1 MGPAPSAPYFW
12 VVLWLSSL
20 CLGACFYHNFQE
32 AQGLGHHTYSRFSEV
47 QRECNSILS
56 SLSVVKLDHDIP
68 SEMNLYGEWAQ
79 DSNDAPLMP
88 LYMGPHDNS
97 SGSPRPQ
104 FRASFSAVVDV
115 DGKGRS
121 QTAMNMSGTLTLSI
135 LKDKTWRWRNKG
147 TKDGFLMFEGYSRLQ
162 IAFEGVYSE
171 SEADGERVM
180 CLLGSAELP
189 SRGYD
194 PADPWKLRNGSDRR
208 VDPIPL
214 LKDEK
219 IVLVVR
225 RPKSFSLTRRE
236 IKGEMRSLHD
246 KSTPG
251 YFGKMQIAFQPERY
265 PMTTY
270 KFASEDITAKDCSPY
285 ARPNKWLGDHIN
297 IYKGPN
303 FCKILH
309 QLAYYQVFTMLPNGR
324 CDSTND
330 YCRKMWP
337 FRSGNFN
344 ATHGSFD
351 SVKLIMTELRCR
363 AKAGPNGSN
372 ISARV
377 ATLLKEVLPL
387 ESHYEASEST
397 SLSRPIVSSEGIW
410 NSSSGQL
417 CMVACAGADP
427 SRCNLRICLYVPT
440 SFSLTQRSTVF
451 GSISSI
457 SKSGDPSNFS
467 FSLGRPIHAYGRQLT
482 MDLIYVLSYEY
493 SKTKQ
498 AAEFLRRDEA
508 LGHGGGI
515 KKALLTYPRMNERG
529 NLCRDLGLSVSL
541 FPVQRSGRFRVEY
554 VRLRILTLGSKF
566 CDSGFYQSSGNSSDD
581 PAQAAASRL
590 NISAQLEITKT
601 PRNSSLMLSV
611 EGLYSQLTGKMYL
624 VGCRVAAVP
633 RKTVSNIT
641 EWQHLDCEIKVE
653 IQYPPTTLRWLIT
666 PTAKLSIES
675 NRSKDNDP
683 LYFGPVKL
691 QTSAI
696 MYTSQSKDILSERNV
711 ELFLRISTMSIVIAC
726 ILSQLFYIKDASAA
740 APYVSHVMLGVQAL
754 GNGLSLITGP
764 EALFTSQSQRSYASS
779 SQYDLG
785 SDGSFQVGEF
795 LVKSLVLTAFL
806 LTLRLW
812 QKVWES
818 RIRLPRRV
826 PSDKRVLVV
835 CLILHAVGFLVTL
848 LINPNTHLHKPIRTD
863 FNVSSPGPSQ
873 GIKDWGARLEQ
884 YAGLVQDFFLIP
896 QVIGNIVWQIR
907 CRPLRKAYYL
917 GITLIKLLPH
927 AYNYIRVPPMNI
939 YFDQAYEFVDPD
951 LGFYFRMGDVVVALV
966 VGLLAVVVYLQQR
979 CGSHGETKRMLWLG
993 LGRLWSP
1000 ASGGYDKVA
1009 SMLSESELVAGAME
1023 IETPA
1028 KVGTD
1033 AE

>member
-68 SEMNLYGEWAQ
+68 SKMNLYGEWAQ

-88 LYMGPHDNS
+88 LYMGPTTILPGPPS
-97 SGSPRPQ
+97 SFPS
-104 FRASFSAVVDV
+104 V
-115 DGKGRS
+115 
-121 QTAMNMSGTLTLSI
+121 TE
-135 LKDKTWRWRNKG
+135 RNKV

-225 RPKSFSLTRRE
+225 RPKGDEESSRQVN
-236 IKGEMRSLHD
+236 
-246 KSTPG
+246 PG

-265 PMTTY
+265 PTTTY

-303 FCKILH
+303 SVKFYISLH
-309 QLAYYQVFTMLPNGR
+309 TTKYSLCCRTGDATPQMITAGR
-324 CDSTND
+324 C
-330 YCRKMWP
+330 
-337 FRSGNFN
+337 G
-344 ATHGSFD
+344 HFD
-351 SVKLIMTELRCR
+351 RGTSMRLMGALTGEGRPQR
-363 AKAGPNGSN
+363 SN

-387 ESHYEASEST
+387 ESHYEASECSE
-397 SLSRPIVSSEGIW
+397 SLSSDCFIRGIW

-417 CMVACAGADP
+417 CMVACAGADS

-467 FSLGRPIHAYGRQLT
+467 FSLGRRPIHAYGRQLT
-482 MDLIYVLSYEY
+482 MDLTYVLSYEY

-611 EGLYSQLTGKMYL
+611 EGLYSQLTGR
-624 VGCRVAAVP
+624 CTWSAAESP
-633 RKTVSNIT
+633 LLRLRSSIR
-641 EWQHLDCEIKVE
+641 LR
-653 IQYPPTTLRWLIT
+653 LFRWLIT

-696 MYTSQSKDILSERNV
+696 MYLLDFNDVNRHRMHTEPAVLYQGRKCR
-711 ELFLRISTMSIVIAC
+711 C
-726 ILSQLFYIKDASAA
+726 
-740 APYVSHVMLGVQAL
+740 PYVSHVMLGVQAL
-754 GNGLSLITGP
+754 GNGLSLITGA

-785 SDGSFQVGEF
+785 VTGHSKLGSFM
-795 LVKSLVLTAFL
+795 VKSLVLTAFL

-812 QKVWES
+812 QKVWS
-818 RIRLPRRV
+818 RATGYQTV
-826 PSDKRVLVV
+826 PQVQVR
-835 CLILHAVGFLVTL
+835 
-848 LINPNTHLHKPIRTD
+848 
-863 FNVSSPGPSQ
+863 

-917 GITLIKLLPH
+917 GITLIKLLPMLTTTLDEM
-927 AYNYIRVPPMNI
+927 RQPMGN
-939 YFDQAYEFVDPD
+939 Q
-951 LGFYFRMGDVVVALV
+951 
-966 VGLLAVVVYLQQR
+966 
-979 CGSHGETKRMLWLG
+979 RMLWLG

-1028 KVGTD
+1028 K
-1033 AE
+1033 